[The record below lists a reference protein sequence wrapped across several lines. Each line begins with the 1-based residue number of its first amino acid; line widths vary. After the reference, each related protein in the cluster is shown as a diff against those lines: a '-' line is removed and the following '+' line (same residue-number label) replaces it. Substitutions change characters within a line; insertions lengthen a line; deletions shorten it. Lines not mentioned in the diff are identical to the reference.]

1 MKQFLWCLLAL
12 LSLAAPA
19 DAQTDSVD
27 AFVRDFIRRHDIPA
41 AAVSVVHRGKVTKA
55 AGYGVAN
62 LELGVAAT
70 GHSVFEIG
78 SITKQITA
86 AAVLMLVEDGKL
98 GLDDPLA
105 RYVTGL
111 PEGWSGIRL
120 RHLLTH
126 TSGLHDWEG
135 DTAFSLRR
143 EYTAAEFIAFVA
155 RHPLDFPPGSRF
167 AYSNSAYPLLG
178 MVVERVSGVP
188 YERFVADRVFTPAG
202 MRESRFRRAE
212 EVVPHR
218 ASGYVDRDGVLM
230 NGEPLRPAILAP
242 NGLILSTAADMAR
255 WSIALTS
262 GTLLQRASVN
272 AMTTPVRLNDGSSFN
287 AAGIGWFFD
296 GFRGHR
302 MMLHNGSTAA
312 GFSSV
317 IYRYPDD
324 DLSVVV
330 LLNIDRFDIVNVLAT
345 SVAGFYVPALAVR
358 SAGTPR

>member
-1 MKQFLWCLLAL
+1 
-12 LSLAAPA
+12 
-19 DAQTDSVD
+19 
-27 AFVRDFIRRHDIPA
+27 
-41 AAVSVVHRGKVTKA
+41 
-55 AGYGVAN
+55 
-62 LELGVAAT
+62 
-70 GHSVFEIG
+70 
-78 SITKQITA
+78 
-86 AAVLMLVEDGKL
+86 
-98 GLDDPLA
+98 
-105 RYVTGL
+105 
-111 PEGWSGIRL
+111 
-120 RHLLTH
+120 
-126 TSGLHDWEG
+126 
-135 DTAFSLRR
+135 
-143 EYTAAEFIAFVA
+143 VA

-178 MVVERVSGVP
+178 MVVERVSGMP
-188 YERFVADRVFTPAG
+188 YERFVADRVFKPAG
-202 MRESRFRRAE
+202 MRESRFRRAGE
-212 EVVPHR
+212 IVPYR
-218 ASGYVDRDGVLM
+218 ASGYVDRNGVLM

-262 GTLLQRASVN
+262 GTLLERASVN

-358 SAGTPR
+358 SAGRPR